1 MPPLTT
7 DDFKLEIIDKALVIT
22 NVTETYIEGEYPSR
36 DVFFK
41 ANKLRDSII
50 ELYDTNGTSKKG
62 AVLLTAPLTSVV
74 DGTDTP
80 FTDSSFRI
88 FCRTSLGFN
97 TVPGGSGTLAETLI
111 NGNTTGV
118 NDISIDTGQVIKA
131 TIDSSVLQLKQGDSF
146 IQDGAFGVD
155 DVSLL
160 SLSTIASC
168 LALLKSTFA
177 KVGQFCVYNNDAS
190 DVNTGGFVNY
200 PCASASQNWTIKQNV
215 TNVLTS
221 SGKNGIAKTDDS
233 LYCNQLAYNTGLA
246 GELIVN
252 HTPSATDYTQ
262 THQDD
267 DGIIALTKD
276 IPKAFFAVNLDSAE
290 SSISRV
296 FAGGRTTFT
305 VTHNLNTLDL
315 KPEVFRLSDGRT
327 MGWRTERTGVNTV
340 EVSRTGNVANGLFRI
355 LI

>member
-1 MPPLTT
+1 
-7 DDFKLEIIDKALVIT
+7 
-22 NVTETYIEGEYPSR
+22 
-36 DVFFK
+36 
-41 ANKLRDSII
+41 
-50 ELYDTNGTSKKG
+50 
-62 AVLLTAPLTSVV
+62 
-74 DGTDTP
+74 
-80 FTDSSFRI
+80 
-88 FCRTSLGFN
+88 
-97 TVPGGSGTLAETLI
+97 
-111 NGNTTGV
+111 
-118 NDISIDTGQVIKA
+118 
-131 TIDSSVLQLKQGDSF
+131 
-146 IQDGAFGVD
+146 
-155 DVSLL
+155 
-160 SLSTIASC
+160 
-168 LALLKSTFA
+168 LKSNFT

-190 DVNTGGFVNY
+190 DVNTGGVVNY

-262 THQDD
+262 THQGD

-305 VTHNLNTLDL
+305 ATHNLDTLDL

-327 MGWRTERTGVNTV
+327 LGWRVERTGVNTV
-340 EVSRTGNVANGLFRI
+340 EVSRNGNIADGLFRI